1 LSDVA
6 IVLILLSALIH
17 ATWNLISK
25 RSSPW
30 PAFFL
35 VANALGTVMFSPW
48 VILYTGVLHRIPGTV
63 WAMLVITGFFQAL
76 YCTALAASY
85 RHGDLSV
92 SYPVAR
98 SLPVILVPAVTV
110 LLGRGGL
117 LGLRFASGAA
127 LVLGGTVL
135 VSLKDLLPFRRRLIT
150 GGAFPMALCAAI
162 GISGY
167 SMIDDRAL
175 AIIRG
180 SMSGIYGTVPVTL
193 VYAFL
198 ETISCIA
205 WLGAFILLGG
215 RRFRGGRVP
224 LGWAAGAGILM
235 YITYGLV
242 LVSMAYARDISLIV
256 AFRQISILA
265 GAFMGIVFLRESA
278 GVVKIAGLT
287 VLFAGLVLV
296 AVS

>member
-1 LSDVA
+1 MSDIA
-6 IVLILLSALIH
+6 IVLIVLSALIH
-17 ATWNLISK
+17 ATWNFISK

-35 VANALGTVMFSPW
+35 VANLLGTLMFSPW
-48 VILYTGVLHRIPGTV
+48 VILYGGVIHQMPGTV
-63 WAMLVITGFFQAL
+63 WPMLVATGFFQAL

-98 SLPVILVPAVTV
+98 SLPVIMVPSVTV
-110 LLGRGGL
+110 LLGRGDL

-127 LVLGGTVL
+127 LILAGTAL
-135 VSLKDLLPFRRRLIT
+135 VSSKVLFPLRRRLIT
-150 GGAFPMALCAAI
+150 GGAFPMAFCAAV
-162 GISGY
+162 GITGY

-175 AIIRG
+175 AIMRG
-180 SMSGIYGTVPVTL
+180 SMAGIYGTVPVTL

-198 ETISCIA
+198 ETISCA
-205 WLGAFILLGG
+205 VWLGAFILLGS
-215 RRFRGGRVP
+215 RELKGGRVP

-242 LVSMAYARDISLIV
+242 LISMAYARDISLIV
-256 AFRQISILA
+256 AFRQFSILA

-278 GVVKIAGLT
+278 SAVKIAGLV
-287 VLFAGLVLV
+287 VLFAGLALV